1 MTAAMVGA
9 AALQWISEADPLPVG
24 VRAAQPTD
32 RLGYALDDDYVE
44 TFWLPI
50 LGPSS
55 ILALRRLSLWLAN
68 SPHGITVPLAT
79 LSACLGLG
87 HGTGRHASIVRTLG
101 RLVDFRLV
109 TIDQDRYLVASTV
122 PLLSP
127 RLLRRLP
134 PGLLTAHERLIQGT
148 TREVGQASPA
158 PLFVPSPARPDTGVG
173 LSRSARPSR

>member
-1 MTAAMVGA
+1 MTAVPVGV
-9 AALQWISEADPLPVG
+9 AALDWISGADPLSVG
-24 VRAAQPTD
+24 VRTALRTET
-32 RLGYALDDDYVE
+32 LGYALDGEYVE

-55 ILALRRLSLWLAN
+55 ILALRRLRRWLTA
-68 SPHGITVPLAT
+68 SPDGITVPLAT

-101 RLVDFRLV
+101 RLVDFHLA
-109 TIDQDRYLVASTV
+109 TIEADRYLIVPTV

-134 PGLLTAHERLIQGT
+134 PGLLTAHEQLIQGS

-158 PLFVPSPARPDTGVG
+158 PLFTPGRTHPDTDAATP
-173 LSRSARPSR
+173 RSVRRAR